1 MKSAIQ
7 LVFCSLVLSVVF
19 GTHQVLADGDG
30 PDRPLTPVERAY
42 FSKILSTIDLAL
54 PRPPANWVTT
64 EKPSTSPPNVVPE
77 KSEKGPFKAHY
88 KGQWFDQSQ
97 KQRQTQKLQE
107 YSMKSPPKERDIE
120 AMQKNMDALREE
132 QQKVMDELVRASQKN
147 DKAALQSAQEKLQAL
162 QKKSQQASSM
172 IFAQHE
178 QVLKDFPISDACLQ
192 VEVTVNHTS
201 VGLKK
206 ALPLSLPSVP
216 RAFMID
222 DGNPGMQDC
231 PYGKAVVLLG
241 AWDNGRAGGEYT
253 YFRSN
258 WREGIPHPSAKNM
271 IIEIRASEQR
281 AKAYLRSVNWDAL
294 NALLVK

>member
-1 MKSAIQ
+1 MRSKIH
-7 LVFCSLVLSVVF
+7 LVFCIMVLLVMF
-19 GTHQVLADGDG
+19 GTDQVFADGDG
-30 PDRPLTPVERAY
+30 PDRPLTPAEKAY
-42 FSKILSTIDLAL
+42 FSKILTTIDTAL
-54 PRPPANWVTT
+54 PKPPANWATI

-77 KSEKGPFKAHY
+77 NSGKGSFKARY

-97 KQRQTQKLQE
+97 KQRQTQKIQE
-107 YSMKSPPKERDIE
+107 YSMKSPPKERDIDT
-120 AMQKNMDALREE
+120 MQKQMDSLLAE
-132 QQKVMDELVRASQKN
+132 QQKVMEELVNASRKN
-147 DKAALQSAQEKLQAL
+147 DKAALQSAQVKLQAL
-162 QKKSQQASSM
+162 QKKNQQATGAM
-172 IFAQHE
+172 FAPQE
-178 QVLKDFPISDACLQ
+178 QALKEYPISDACLQ

-206 ALPLSLPSVP
+206 AVPLNLPSLPK
-216 RAFMID
+216 AFMVD
-222 DGNPGMQDC
+222 DGNPGNRDC

-281 AKAYLRSVNWDAL
+281 AVAYLKSVKWDAL
-294 NALLVK
+294 NGLLVK

>member
-1 MKSAIQ
+1 MKSTIR
-7 LVFCSLVLSVVF
+7 LMLCSLVLSVMF
-19 GTHQVLADGDG
+19 GTHHVRADGDG
-30 PDRPLTPVERAY
+30 PDRPLTPAEKAY

-54 PRPPANWVTT
+54 PRPPTNWVTT
-64 EKPSTSPPNVVPE
+64 EKPSTSPPNVV
-77 KSEKGPFKAHY
+77 SEKADKGPYKARY

-107 YSMKSPPKERDIE
+107 YSLKSPPKERDIE
-120 AMQKNMDALREE
+120 AMQKQMDALREE
-132 QQKVMDELVRASQKN
+132 QQKVMDELVKASQKN
-147 DKAALQSAQEKLQAL
+147 DKAALQNAQEKLQAL
-162 QKKSQQASSM
+162 QKKSQQASST
-172 IFAQHE
+172 IFAPHE

-192 VEVTVNHTS
+192 VEVTVNDTS

-206 ALPLSLPSVP
+206 AVPLSLPGVP
-216 RAFMID
+216 KAFMVD

-258 WREGIPHPSAKNM
+258 WREGTHHPSAKNM
-271 IIEIRASEQR
+271 IIEIRAGEQR
-281 AKAYLRSVNWDAL
+281 SKAYLGSVKWDEL
-294 NALLVK
+294 KALLVK